1 MIGSKLRSLRWALPA
16 LVLLTLLVHNL
27 YEVQK
32 DVSISS
38 SVAEVSSN
46 RGHNTT
52 KTILVYTPYF
62 HMKDWDFGFGQEPFV
77 RHKCP
82 VTNCFV
88 TNERR
93 YLPHYGD
100 YDAIVFHIRDLND
113 FPEQHTRRSEQVLRN
128 SRPEL
133 HE

>member
-1 MIGSKLRSLRWALPA
+1 MLSSKLRSLKWALSA
-16 LVLLTLLVHNL
+16 LVLLTLVHNH
-27 YEVQK
+27 YKVQK

-100 YDAIVFHIRDLND
+100 YDAIVFHIRDLKD
-113 FPEQHTRRSEQVLRN
+113 FPEQRTRRPEQVPRN

-133 HE
+133 Q

>member
-16 LVLLTLLVHNL
+16 LVLLTLVHNL

-38 SVAEVSSN
+38 LVTAVSSN

-100 YDAIVFHIRDLND
+100 YDAIVFHIRDLKD
-113 FPEQHTRRSEQVLRN
+113 FPEQHTHQPAQVPRN